1 MAKSILMVV
10 SAADSLTMRDGSD
23 HPTGYWAEELV
34 VSHRTLLDAGHTVHI
49 ATPGGKK
56 PTVDEVSLAA
66 ESAGGQDRADSFRRY
81 IDSLDAEL
89 SNPLVLADVDASAYD
104 AVVMPG
110 GHGPMADLYQ
120 DADLGRLLTAV
131 NTAGKIIAPFCHG
144 PAGLLSATDDDGA
157 FTFAGR
163 RLTVF
168 TNEEELGGG
177 TGPNTPWFVEDV
189 LKEKGAVVENGA
201 AWTSH
206 VVRDGNLITGQN
218 PQSSED
224 VAKEVL
230 KALAE

>member
-120 DADLGRLLTAV
+120 DADLGRLLTAI

-177 TGPNTPWFVEDV
+177 TGPTTPWFVEDV
-189 LKEKGAVVENGA
+189 LKEKGAAVENGA

>member
-1 MAKSILMVV
+1 MVV

-177 TGPNTPWFVEDV
+177 TGPTTPWFVEDV
-189 LKEKGAVVENGA
+189 LKEKGAAVENGA

>member
-1 MAKSILMVV
+1 MAKNILMVV

-131 NTAGKIIAPFCHG
+131 NTAVKIIAPFFHV

-177 TGPNTPWFVEDV
+177 TGPTTPWFVEDV